1 MASDLRCDAGSLT
14 PRWLLSSLAIIGI
27 FFLQASLAWAQI
39 SFGSMTGVVTD
50 PTGAV
55 VPKASV
61 VLTDVN
67 KGYTYPATTDATGR
81 YLIVNLIPSTYR
93 IKVETPGFKTYVQ
106 GGIVVEV
113 GTPVGLDVH
122 LVIGTASQTVEVTG
136 TAPLLSTQTSVT
148 GQEISRSMIND
159 LPLVD
164 RNVLDLAFLSPGR
177 GSSARRRLWHRHEH
191 QLRL

>member
-1 MASDLRCDAGSLT
+1 MTSNSRGDGRSRT
-14 PRWLLSSLAIIGI
+14 RKWLLPSLVVISV
-27 FFLQASLAWAQI
+27 FFLQSSLAWAQI
-39 SFGSMTGVVTD
+39 SFGSMTGVVTY

-93 IKVETPGFKTYVQ
+93 IKVESPGFKTYVQ

-113 GTPVGLDVH
+113 GVSVFFLDIPHPVFYHTSSRFVNFGL
-122 LVIGTASQTVEVTG
+122 G
-136 TAPLLSTQTSVT
+136 PK
-148 GQEISRSMIND
+148 N
-159 LPLVD
+159 
-164 RNVLDLAFLSPGR
+164 R
-177 GSSARRRLWHRHEH
+177 G
-191 QLRL
+191 